1 MDAAL
6 HRARLD
12 WLAETAG
19 ASSLALAVGYA
30 GLQAGPSLGAGT
42 QAAMLAA
49 GLAFG
54 LGVLTMRSVPPR
66 PRTHALPA
74 FALAPIEARG
84 LPLGDP
90 GGELLLENPV
100 EEPLLLRDVVEDGA
114 LVLDDP
120 LVEAEPGS
128 RVVRLFAASPLPTP
142 GQLKDRIDRHLATG
156 TMHVVREFEGP
167 APDAS
172 DALYAALSD
181 LRRSLR

>member
-19 ASSLALAVGYA
+19 ASALALAVGFA
-30 GLQAGPSLGAGT
+30 GLKAGPSLGAGT
-42 QAAMLAA
+42 VAAVLAT

-54 LGVLTMRSVPPR
+54 LGALAMRSVPSEPR
-66 PRTHALPA
+66 VHALPA
-74 FALAPIEARG
+74 FALVPIE
-84 LPLGDP
+84 P
-90 GGELLLENPV
+90 GELLLDDPV
-100 EEPLLLRDVVEDGA
+100 GELLLDDPVDEPLVLQDVVEEA
-114 LVLDDP
+114 LLLDDP
-120 LVEAEPGS
+120 LAEAEPGS
-128 RVVRLFAASPLPTP
+128 GVVRLFAASAMPTP
-142 GQLKDRIDRHLATG
+142 GQLRERIERHLATG
-156 TMHVVREFEGP
+156 TMHVVREYEGP